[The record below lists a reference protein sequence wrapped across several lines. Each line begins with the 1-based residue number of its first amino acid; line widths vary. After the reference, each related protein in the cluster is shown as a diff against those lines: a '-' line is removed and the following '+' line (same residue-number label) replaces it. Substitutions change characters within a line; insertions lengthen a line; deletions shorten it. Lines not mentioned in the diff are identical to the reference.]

1 MEKFKERLGK
11 VLVGVIIV
19 LALVCFVLAFKIISG
34 KDASL
39 FGFKIYHIMTGSME
53 PTVPVGSDILVKA
66 VDPET
71 LEVGDVISFVSRDD
85 AIYGYVNT
93 HRIKQIERQS
103 DGKLYF
109 LTKGDAN
116 GTVDSVLVCQDDIKG
131 KMLLHWHL
139 GTLSM
144 FYKFLHT
151 GPGFMTVI
159 ALPLLVISWS
169 FISKFRRELAA
180 MEDDDED
187 GDDEDDDS
195 DEDDEEDDDDSDEED
210 DEDEE
215 SDEDEDEDDDSDEDD
230 EDDDDSESEDDV
242 VKDDNNKESEENDK
256 DSDKDNSKD
265 VLKKFGDKKK
275 NNEQE
280 SETENRK

>member
-11 VLVGVIIV
+11 ILVGVIIV
-19 LALVCFVLAFKIISG
+19 LVLVCFVLAFKIISG

-53 PTVPVGSDILVKA
+53 PTVPVGSDILVKS

-93 HRIKQIERQS
+93 HRIKEIERQS

-180 MEDDDED
+180 LEEEDDED
-187 GDDEDDDS
+187 S
-195 DEDDEEDDDDSDEED
+195 DEDDDDSDDEDEED
-210 DEDEE
+210 DEDSDEDDDDSDDEDEEDDEE
-215 SDEDEDEDDDSDEDD
+215 SDEDVDEEDDDESDEDD
-230 EDDDDSESEDDV
+230 KDVDSGEDNRDAV
-242 VKDDNNKESEENDK
+242 KESDNK
-256 DSDKDNSKD
+256 KKDN
-265 VLKKFGDKKK
+265 
-275 NNEQE
+275 EQK
-280 SETENRK
+280 SEKENRK